1 MTSTETFHCTTC
13 PSECLLTVCVERDVD
28 GVACVTSVHGN
39 RCPRGKRFA
48 EQEVVCPMRILAT
61 TVVVEGGDERLV
73 PVRTCFPIPRALHKD
88 AMETIRELRVSAPRA
103 HGGHHCR
110 QPARHGRRPGR
121 EYGRRTHIGFRTP
134 AQSHR
139 RFERNP

>member
-13 PSECLLTVCVERDVD
+13 PSECLLTVCVERDGD
-28 GVACVTSVHGN
+28 GVARVTSVHGN

-73 PVRTCFPIPRALHKD
+73 PVRMGDVIAANLLDTGVDLVASMDVGL
-88 AMETIRELRVSAPRA
+88 A
-103 HGGHHCR
+103 
-110 QPARHGRRPGR
+110 
-121 EYGRRTHIGFRTP
+121 
-134 AQSHR
+134 
-139 RFERNP
+139 